1 MSVRAVTPALLGG
14 HEDAARSMN
23 TFGDNAGPAAIYEEQ
38 DQMSNWELMTKQ
50 ALLAAPR

>member
-23 TFGDNAGPAAIYEEQ
+23 TFGDNAGPAAIYEERA
-38 DQMSNWELMTKQ
+38 QMSHRELMTKP
-50 ALLAAPR
+50 ALPAAPR